1 MSLIENI
8 KTEFESENIEKGEA
22 IIESP
27 PFSLP
32 SKASIAK
39 VGDLIRHELDSEVS
53 LDEEL
58 LNEAL
63 TKLVIYRYY
72 HSYNI
77 SIFRNLL
84 NRKIKRLNLSNQ
96 CIISS
101 RVKRAQSIFLKLIR
115 YPTMKLSRM
124 GDLAGVRVIF
134 PDMKTLKLF
143 IDDYNCTECEIKK
156 EYFDSH
162 NSRINDYIKYP
173 KEDGYRSIHQIF
185 EDTKYKLKLE
195 LQIRTQLQHEWAT
208 VVEILGSLMKTS
220 FKTGEGAPKEKFFL
234 KLCSALFS
242 YQENCPVLDE
252 LRNYSMDE
260 ICLFL
265 KELNNELGIIEKLK
279 SVNSIKLDENPEAA
293 YYLLKLDLENHKTD
307 IYTFNK
313 DEKYKAIAAY
323 SGLERDTKNCH
334 VDVVLVSVD
343 DVKNLKQAYPNY
355 FLDTTSFIKRI
366 ESIL

>member
-39 VGDLIRHELDSEVS
+39 VGDLIRQELDSEVS

-101 RVKRAQSIFLKLIR
+101 RVKRAQSIFLKL
-115 YPTMKLSRM
+115 KLSF
-124 GDLAGVRVIF
+124 LAIIF
-134 PDMKTLKLF
+134 LSSKSN
-143 IDDYNCTECEIKK
+143 I
-156 EYFDSH
+156 
-162 NSRINDYIKYP
+162 
-173 KEDGYRSIHQIF
+173 
-185 EDTKYKLKLE
+185 
-195 LQIRTQLQHEWAT
+195 
-208 VVEILGSLMKTS
+208 ILV
-220 FKTGEGAPKEKFFL
+220 FFL
-234 KLCSALFS
+234 KIEFTKIKCI
-242 YQENCPVLDE
+242 
-252 LRNYSMDE
+252 RNKNIKQKQLIQTISQLE
-260 ICLFL
+260 IF
-265 KELNNELGIIEKLK
+265 
-279 SVNSIKLDENPEAA
+279 
-293 YYLLKLDLENHKTD
+293 H
-307 IYTFNK
+307 
-313 DEKYKAIAAY
+313 
-323 SGLERDTKNCH
+323 
-334 VDVVLVSVD
+334 
-343 DVKNLKQAYPNY
+343 
-355 FLDTTSFIKRI
+355 FIFT
-366 ESIL
+366 